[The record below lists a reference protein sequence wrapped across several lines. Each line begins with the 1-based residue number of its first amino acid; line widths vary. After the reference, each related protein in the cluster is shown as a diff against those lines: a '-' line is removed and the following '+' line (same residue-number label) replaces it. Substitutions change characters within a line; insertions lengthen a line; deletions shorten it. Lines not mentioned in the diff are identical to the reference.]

1 LSRWRRGAPSSFWSP
16 HMTVAEL
23 NRLADVRAEAEL
35 LRCCA
40 SHRWAH
46 LMAAERP
53 FANLAVMRVMAQR
66 LWWSLAAADWL
77 EAFAA
82 PPPIGE
88 RATSAWAAQ
97 EQARAAETGGA
108 AHARIVAGNRAYEE
122 RFGYTFIVCATDKS
136 ADEILI
142 TLEERLR
149 HEPADELQIAAD
161 EQRKI
166 TELRLNKL
174 IAT

>member
-1 LSRWRRGAPSSFWSP
+1 
-16 HMTVAEL
+16 MTVVEL
-23 NRLADVRAEAEL
+23 NRLSDAEGAL
-35 LRCCA
+35 MRCCG

-53 FANLAVMRVMAQR
+53 FANLAVMTAIAQR

-82 PPPIGE
+82 HPRIGE
-88 RATSAWAAQ
+88 RATGAWSAQ
-97 EQARAAETGGA
+97 EQARAMDSGDAPR
-108 AHARIVAGNRAYEE
+108 ARLVTGNRAYEE

-136 ADEILI
+136 AEEILAV
-142 TLEERLR
+142 LEQRLR
-149 HEPADELQIAAD
+149 NEPADELQIAAD

-166 TELRLNKL
+166 TELRLRKL
-174 IAT
+174 ITP

>member
-1 LSRWRRGAPSSFWSP
+1 
-16 HMTVAEL
+16 MTVAEL
-23 NRLADVRAEAEL
+23 NRLPDIRAEAEL

-40 SHRWAH
+40 SQRWAH

-53 FANLAVMRVMAQR
+53 FSNLAVMRVIAQR

-82 PPPIGE
+82 HPRIGE
-88 RATSAWAAQ
+88 RATSAWSAQ
-97 EQARAAETGGA
+97 EQTRATETSDA
-108 AHARIVAGNRAYEE
+108 AHARLVAGNRAYEQ

-136 ADEILI
+136 ADEIVT
-142 TLEERLR
+142 TLEERLH

-174 IAT
+174 ITT

>member
-1 LSRWRRGAPSSFWSP
+1 
-16 HMTVAEL
+16 MTVAEF
-23 NRLADVRAEAEL
+23 NRLPDLSAEAEL

-53 FANLAVMRVMAQR
+53 FSTLAVMKVVAQR

-82 PPPIGE
+82 HPRIGE
-88 RATSAWAAQ
+88 RDTSAWSAQ
-97 EQARAAETGGA
+97 EQARATQTGGA
-108 AHARIVAGNRAYEE
+108 AHARLIAGNRAYEQ
-122 RFGYTFIVCATDKS
+122 RFGYTFIVGATDKS
-136 ADEILI
+136 ADEIAT
-142 TLEERLR
+142 TLEERLH

-174 IAT
+174 ITT

>member
-1 LSRWRRGAPSSFWSP
+1 
-16 HMTVAEL
+16 MTVAEL
-23 NRLADVRAEAEL
+23 NRLPEARAEAEL
-35 LRCCA
+35 LGCCA
-40 SHRWAH
+40 SHRWAR

-53 FANLAVMRVMAQR
+53 FSDLAVARVIAQR

-82 PPPIGE
+82 HPRIGE
-88 RATSAWAAQ
+88 RATSAWSAQ
-97 EQARAAETGGA
+97 EQARATETGEE
-108 AHARIVAGNRAYEE
+108 AHARLVAGNRAYEE
-122 RFGYTFIVCATDKS
+122 RFGYTFIVCATEKS
-136 ADEILI
+136 ADEILA
-142 TLEERLR
+142 TLKERLH

-174 IAT
+174 ITT

>member
-1 LSRWRRGAPSSFWSP
+1 
-16 HMTVAEL
+16 MTVAEL
-23 NRLADVRAEAEL
+23 NRLPDARAQAEL

-46 LMAAERP
+46 LMAVERP
-53 FANLAVMRVMAQR
+53 FSNLAVMRVIAQR
-66 LWWSLAAADWL
+66 LWWTLAAADWL

-82 PPPIGE
+82 HPRIGE
-88 RATSAWAAQ
+88 RATSGWSAQ
-97 EQARAAETGGA
+97 EQARVIEAADV
-108 AHARIVAGNRAYEE
+108 AHARLAAGNRAYEE

-136 ADEILI
+136 ADDIL
-142 TLEERLR
+142 TMLEERLH

-166 TELRLNKL
+166 TDLRLNKL
-174 IAT
+174 ITT

>member
-1 LSRWRRGAPSSFWSP
+1 
-16 HMTVAEL
+16 MTLVEL
-23 NRLADVRAEAEL
+23 NRLPESRAEYEL

-53 FANLAVMRVMAQR
+53 FAGVSVMTAVAQR

-82 PPPIGE
+82 HPRIGE
-88 RATSAWAAQ
+88 RATSAWTAQ
-97 EQARAAETGGA
+97 EQARAMETGDDVRTRLA
-108 AHARIVAGNRAYEE
+108 AGNRAYEE
-122 RFGYTFIVCATDKS
+122 RFGYTFIVCATNKS
-136 ADEILI
+136 AEEMLAIL
-142 TLEERLR
+142 EQRL
-149 HEPADELQIAAD
+149 HNEPADELQIAAD
-161 EQRKI
+161 EERKI

-174 IAT
+174 MTT

>member
-1 LSRWRRGAPSSFWSP
+1 
-16 HMTVAEL
+16 MTVAEL
-23 NRLADVRAEAEL
+23 NRLPDVKAESEL

-53 FANLAVMRVMAQR
+53 FSTVAVMRVVAQR

-82 PPPIGE
+82 HPRIGE
-88 RATSAWAAQ
+88 RVTSAWSAQ
-97 EQARAAETGGA
+97 EQSRAMETGDA
-108 AHARIVAGNRAYEE
+108 AHARLVAGNRAYEQ
-122 RFGYTFIVCATDKS
+122 RFGYTFVVCATDRS
-136 ADEILI
+136 ADEILT
-142 TLEERLR
+142 TLEDRLH

-166 TELRLNKL
+166 TEIRLNKL
-174 IAT
+174 ITT